1 MAKTSMIPL
10 VSSWYPHMNKE
21 TCSNGELLV
30 HIWEKL
36 DFFSF
41 YVNIS
46 RS

>member
-21 TCSNGELLV
+21 TCSNGGLLV

-46 RS
+46 RP